1 MELRET
7 GPSSAAEVL
16 KSLGVPRWHAFC
28 DERAASPFF
37 AEVPNMIARLS
48 SAALVVTCAVA
59 FSSQNAEACGC
70 FAPPDPTVPI
80 VQAGE
85 RILFS
90 VNNGVVNANIQIQ
103 YAGDAKDFGWLL
115 PLPSVPTLKLG
126 TEELFTQLI
135 NVTQPRYFVN
145 TVTTGTC
152 GGSRFAGLG
161 GLAPSANSAAGED
174 ASGGSSSSFNP
185 LVTQAS
191 IGPYDYAVLKADR
204 KTEML
209 QWLTDNRYFIPVG
222 TEDTVGPYIRP
233 GAFFLALKL
242 KSGKATGDIQ
252 PVVLEYPSDLP
263 MIPIIL
269 TSVAAQP
276 NMGIQVWMLGDNRAI
291 PRNYNHVV
299 INDSQVDWL
308 GLAKN
313 YNDVV
318 IKAISEAPEKH
329 AFITEYAGTADVM
342 KDVLDGPTRFGS
354 TSELAALTDPASFVE
369 YLFQHGYAPSANSSG
384 GFGFVAPSL
393 PPLTKALVLAQLPL
407 PAGLT
412 GVTEDVFLQQLRY
425 YLGDYRNQHP
435 DQFAGWTSSFDPSA
449 LAAQLNE
456 KVVQPA
462 QAAGALFRA
471 HPFLTRLYTTLS
483 PEDMTR
489 DPVFSFN
496 ATLPPVSRDH
506 TATLRIDCGLGG
518 DQSSSPAT
526 LTTEQGWVFQ
536 LPNRGTTPDLTKG
549 PASLRIET
557 LAEEGNPTV
566 LVDNGKTI
574 ANKIGCGCTT
584 VDPLFGVGLIG
595 LLAARRRR
603 QRS

>member
-1 MELRET
+1 
-7 GPSSAAEVL
+7 
-16 KSLGVPRWHAFC
+16 
-28 DERAASPFF
+28 
-37 AEVPNMIARLS
+37 MIARLS
-48 SAALVVTCAVA
+48 SAAALVATLGVA
-59 FSSQNAEACGC
+59 LSSQNAEACGC

-90 VNNGVVNANIQIQ
+90 VENGIVNAHIQIQ

-152 GGSRFAGLG
+152 GSPFGRNAGLAFPASVNDSAG
-161 GLAPSANSAAGED
+161 GAE
-174 ASGGSSSSFNP
+174 GSSSP
-185 LVTQAS
+185 LVTQSS
-191 IGPYDYAVLKADR
+191 IGPYDYAVLRADS

-209 QWLTDNRYFIPVG
+209 NWLTNNSYFIPVG

-233 GAFFLALKL
+233 GAYFLALKL
-242 KSGKATGDIQ
+242 KSGKSAGDIQ

-276 NMGIQVWMLGDNRAI
+276 NMGIQVWMLGNGRAI

-308 GLAKN
+308 GRAQN

-318 IKAISEAPEKH
+318 IRAVSEAPDKH
-329 AFITEYAGTADVM
+329 AFITEYAGNSTVM
-342 KDVLDGPTRFGS
+342 QDVLDGPGRFGS
-354 TSELAALTDPASFVE
+354 VTTLAAFTDPADFVE
-369 YLFQHGYAPSANSSG
+369 YLFENGYAPSANSSG
-384 GFGFVAPSL
+384 GFGFAAPSL
-393 PPLTKALVLAQLPL
+393 PPLLKSLVLAQIPF
-407 PAGLT
+407 PEGLT
-412 GVTEDVFLQQLRY
+412 SVTTEDNFLRQLRY
-425 YLGDYRNQHP
+425 YLGDYKTQHP
-435 DQFAGWTSSFDPSA
+435 AAFAGWNANFDPSA
-449 LAAQLNE
+449 LAAQIEE
-456 KVVQPA
+456 KIVTPA
-462 QAAGALFRA
+462 KNAGALFRQ
-471 HPFLTRLYTTLS
+471 HPYLTRLYTTLS

-496 ATLPPVSRDH
+496 PSLPEVSRDH

-518 DQSSSPAT
+518 DISTSPAT
-526 LTTEQGWVFQ
+526 LTTEQGWVSQ
-536 LPNRGTTPDLTKG
+536 LPNRNASAPGKG
-549 PASLRIET
+549 PSALRIET
-557 LAEEGNPTV
+557 LAEEGNP
-566 LVDNGKTI
+566 LVILDNGKTI
-574 ANKIGCGCTT
+574 AGKMGCGCSS
-584 VDPLFGVGLIG
+584 VDPLFGAGLA
-595 LLAARRRR
+595 LLVARRRR

>member
-1 MELRET
+1 
-7 GPSSAAEVL
+7 
-16 KSLGVPRWHAFC
+16 
-28 DERAASPFF
+28 
-37 AEVPNMIARLS
+37 MIARLS
-48 SAALVVTCAVA
+48 SAALVATLGIA
-59 FSSQNAEACGC
+59 FSSQDAEACGC

-90 VNNGVVNANIQIQ
+90 VNNGVVNAHIQIQ
-103 YAGDAKDFGWLL
+103 YAGEAKDFGWLL
-115 PLPSVPTLKLG
+115 PLPSIPVLKLG

-152 GGSRFAGLG
+152 GGLLG
-161 GLAPSANSAAGED
+161 RGFGLAPSAAGVADSEN
-174 ASGGSSSSFNP
+174 AGGGGSP
-185 LVTQAS
+185 LVTESS

-204 KTEML
+204 KDEML

-222 TEDTVGPYIRP
+222 TEDTVGPYIHQ
-233 GAFFLALKL
+233 GAYFLALKL
-242 KSGKATGDIQ
+242 KSGKSAGDIQ

-276 NMGIQVWMLGDNRAI
+276 NMGIQVWMLGDGRAI

-308 GLAKN
+308 GQAQN
-313 YNDVV
+313 YNEVV

-329 AFITEYAGTADVM
+329 AFITEYAGTSGVM
-342 KDVLDGPTRFGS
+342 KDVLDGPDRFGRIP
-354 TSELAALTDPASFVE
+354 ELAALTDPASFVE
-369 YLFQHGYAPSANSSG
+369 YLFAHGYAPSSSSNG
-384 GFGFVAPSL
+384 GFFFPAPAL
-393 PPLTKALVLAQLPL
+393 PPLLKSLVLAQIPF
-407 PAGLT
+407 PAGLAN
-412 GVTEDVFLQQLRY
+412 VTNEDGFLQQLRY
-425 YLGDYRNQHP
+425 YLGDYRAQHP
-435 DQFAGWTSSFDPSA
+435 AAFAGWTSSFDPSA
-449 LAAQLNE
+449 LAAQIEE
-456 KVVQPA
+456 KVVLPA
-462 QAAGALFRA
+462 INAGALFRL

-496 ATLPPVSRDH
+496 PALPAVSRDH

-518 DQSSSPAT
+518 DPSTSPAT
-526 LTTEQGWVFQ
+526 LTTEQGWIFQ
-536 LPNRGTTPDLTKG
+536 LPNRNTTPDLGKG
-549 PASLRIET
+549 PSALRVET
-557 LAEEGNPTV
+557 LAEEGLPLV

-574 ANKIGCGCTT
+574 ADKIGCGCSS
-584 VDPLFGVGLIG
+584 VDPLFGAGLLA

-603 QRS
+603 PQRDA

>member
-1 MELRET
+1 
-7 GPSSAAEVL
+7 
-16 KSLGVPRWHAFC
+16 
-28 DERAASPFF
+28 
-37 AEVPNMIARLS
+37 MIARLS
-48 SAALVVTCAVA
+48 SAAALVATLGVA
-59 FSSQNAEACGC
+59 LGSQNAEACGC

-90 VNNGVVNANIQIQ
+90 VENGVVNAHIQIQ

-152 GGSRFAGLG
+152 GSPFGRNAGL
-161 GLAPSANSAAGED
+161 AFPASANDSAGGSE
-174 ASGGSSSSFNP
+174 GGSSP
-185 LVTQAS
+185 LVTQSS
-191 IGPYDYAVLKADR
+191 IGPYDYAVLRADS

-209 QWLTDNRYFIPVG
+209 NWLTNNSYFIPVG

-233 GAFFLALKL
+233 GAYFLALKL
-242 KSGKATGDIQ
+242 KSGKSAGDIQ

-276 NMGIQVWMLGDNRAI
+276 NMGIQVWMLGNGRAI

-308 GLAKN
+308 GRAQN

-318 IKAISEAPEKH
+318 IRAVSEAPDKH
-329 AFITEYAGTADVM
+329 AFITEYAGNSNVM
-342 KDVLDGPTRFGS
+342 QDVLDGPGRFGS
-354 TSELAALTDPASFVE
+354 IPTLAAFTDPADFVE
-369 YLFQHGYAPSANSSG
+369 YLFENGYAPSANSSG
-384 GFGFVAPSL
+384 GFGFAAPSL
-393 PPLTKALVLAQLPL
+393 PPLLKSLVLAQLPF
-407 PAGLT
+407 PEGLA
-412 GVTEDVFLQQLRY
+412 GVTTEDNFLRQLRY
-425 YLGDYRNQHP
+425 YLGDYRTQHP
-435 DQFAGWTSSFDPSA
+435 AAFAGWTSSFDPSA
-449 LAAQLNE
+449 LAAQIEE
-456 KVVQPA
+456 KIVTPA
-462 QAAGALFRA
+462 KNAGALFRQ
-471 HPFLTRLYTTLS
+471 HPYLTRLYTTLS

-496 ATLPPVSRDH
+496 PSLPEVSRDH

-518 DQSSSPAT
+518 DISTSPAT

-536 LPNRGTTPDLTKG
+536 LPNRNTTPPGKG
-549 PASLRIET
+549 PNALRIET
-557 LAEEGNPTV
+557 LAEEGSP
-566 LVDNGKTI
+566 LVILDNGKTI
-574 ANKIGCGCTT
+574 ADKMGCGCSS
-584 VDPLFGVGLIG
+584 VDPLFGAG
-595 LLAARRRR
+595 LLALLVARRRR